1 MRAATPQEL
10 VIRPLITEKT
20 LRLAERHNTYTFH
33 VRRDANKVQV
43 RDAIERLFSVRVVD
57 VRTQNY
63 AGKARRVGRY
73 FGSTSPWKKAVIK
86 VKEGDTIEFY

>member
-1 MRAATPQEL
+1 MRPLMPQEI

-20 LRLAERHNTYTFH
+20 LRLAERENTYTFQ
-33 VRRDANKVQV
+33 VRADANKVQV
-43 RDAIERLFSVRVVD
+43 RDAIERLFGVSVNA

-63 AGKARRVGRY
+63 IGKFRRVGRSV
-73 FGSTSPWKKAVIK
+73 GSTPNWKKAVVK

>member
-1 MRAATPQEL
+1 MTPQDI

-20 LRLAERHNTYTFH
+20 LRLAERENAYTFQ
-33 VRRDANKVQV
+33 VLKTANKVQV
-43 RDAIERLFSVRVVD
+43 RDAIERIFDVRVED

-63 AGKARRVGRY
+63 RGKYRRVGRY
-73 FGSTSPWKKAVIK
+73 FGATNPWKKAVIK